1 MAENFVLKMILD
13 GISALETKDE
23 LEVMR
28 NAVNDHLTE
37 FPQRTLRFLTEAEI
51 VALAKGNSEDM
62 IRVNKEKYDY
72 SGVRV
77 KDLPKAEKWFMAPP
91 PSWKTHQ
98 EYYQWRVWNVAKT
111 KEGKDIKNYKGGLI
125 VEKAS
130 VEQMPSIVA
139 VVFLTKWNPFAKSN
153 PFATPLPKFNPFATP
168 APPVPPPAPPP
179 PPSASP
185 APPSPASFPA
195 APRRCCRQRR
205 QAALKRA

>member
-37 FPQRTLRFLTEAEI
+37 FPQRPLRFLTEAEI

-77 KDLPKAEKWFMAPP
+77 KDLPKAEKWFMAHP

-125 VEKAS
+125 VEKA
-130 VEQMPSIVA
+130 
-139 VVFLTKWNPFAKSN
+139 TGKS
-153 PFATPLPKFNPFATP
+153 
-168 APPVPPPAPPP
+168 VPPPAEIEPE
-179 PPSASP
+179 SP
-185 APPSPASFPA
+185 EWESEESEEEEDEEVTVAMA
-195 APRRCCRQRR
+195 AVRVE
-205 QAALKRA
+205 